1 MPVIL
6 EGDIRLPDN
15 ARLCVYRNDKI
26 ELEKNELLT
35 LATVDR
41 NGKKFVTSRQN
52 FTNILKLAFELVIFD
67 ASSMFYKNW

>member
-15 ARLCVYRNDKI
+15 ARLRVYRNDKI

-35 LATVDR
+35 LTTVDV
-41 NGKKFVTSRQN
+41 NGK
-52 FTNILKLAFELVIFD
+52 
-67 ASSMFYKNW
+67 